1 MKKIIYIFIILLCTF
16 YILSKNY
23 TFFHKGK
30 EINDNILNSKMILK
44 LMHDDTKDLTYQE
57 TETIFEE
64 KKIENIKFNF
74 NKDTEYHFFDKN
86 KDFNNLKVILEYIQN
101 DFNIEINSRWKYQ
114 VNFISSN
121 YGLVKFVYY
130 INKEIGT
137 NKSIIF
143 EINDGVVDKVYYL
156 YINNYVNEKE
166 IIEKVEKF
174 KKSTIQ
180 EKKEL
185 QDTEKLIEEKITYN
199 YNYRIDKVI
208 YSYCLFFQNEH
219 GSIDNSYGSSYF
231 VE

>member
-143 EINDGVVDKVYYL
+143 EINDGVVDKVYYS
-156 YINNYVNEKE
+156 YINN
-166 IIEKVEKF
+166 
-174 KKSTIQ
+174 STIQ